1 MGQYDLI
8 ATATFGLESIVA
20 REVKKLGYEDVTTEN
35 SRVIFRGDEEAICR
49 CNLWLRSADR
59 VFIRMG
65 EFPATSFE
73 ELFERTKALP
83 WGDIL
88 PENANFPVQG
98 KSINS
103 GLFSVPDCQAI
114 VKKAIVE
121 KMKQKYKKDWFE
133 EDGPKFTI
141 EVGLLKDIATITI
154 DTSGVG
160 LHKRGYRQT
169 AGGAPL
175 KETLA
180 AAMVD
185 LSFWNPDRLLLDPM
199 CGSGTIAI
207 EAAMIGRNMAP
218 GLRRQFDSEEWPFM
232 PNSLWDKAREEAED
246 AIDRTREFR
255 ILASDIDG
263 RVLRTARQNAELA
276 GVEEFVAFQ
285 TLPLKEISSKRKYG
299 CIITNPPYGERMGE
313 LREAEDLYKE
323 LAEVC
328 KELDAWSFY
337 VLTSHKGF
345 ERLFGRRADRKRK
358 LYNGRI
364 QVDYYQF
371 YGPRPPRQTIL

>member
-1 MGQYDLI
+1 VGNYDLI
-8 ATATFGLESIVA
+8 ATATFGLEAIVA
-20 REVKKLGYEDVTTEN
+20 REIKRLGFEDVITEN
-35 SRVIFRGDEEAICR
+35 ARVIFRGDEEAICR
-49 CNLWLRSADR
+49 TNLWLRSADR

-65 EFPATSFE
+65 EFPARSFE
-73 ELFERTKALP
+73 ELFQGTKALP

-98 KSINS
+98 KSVKS

-121 KMKQKYKKDWFE
+121 KMKQKYKRDWFE
-133 EDGPKFTI
+133 EDGPRFPI
-141 EVGLLKDIATITI
+141 EVSLLKDIATITI
-154 DTSGVG
+154 DTSGAG

-169 AGGAPL
+169 AGQAPL

-185 LSFWNPDRLLLDPM
+185 LSFWNPDRVLLDPM
-199 CGSGTIAI
+199 CGSGTIPI

-218 GLRRQFDSEEWPFM
+218 GLNRHFVSEEWPFM
-232 PNSLWDKAREEAED
+232 PKSLWSKVRQEAEE
-246 AIDRTREFR
+246 AIDRTADFR

-263 RVLRTARQNAELA
+263 RVLRTARNNAVQA
-276 GVEEFVAFQ
+276 GLENFIAFQ
-285 TLPLKEISSKRKYG
+285 TLPLKEISSKKKYG
-299 CIITNPPYGERMGE
+299 CIITNPPYGERLGE
-313 LREAEDLYKE
+313 QREAEELYRE
-323 LAEVC
+323 MGQVC
-328 KELDAWSFY
+328 EKLDTWSIY
-337 VLTSHKGF
+337 VLTSHKSF
-345 ERLFGRRADRKRK
+345 ERLFGRKADRKRK

-371 YGPRPPRQTIL
+371 YGPRPPIR

>member
-35 SRVIFRGDEEAICR
+35 ARVIFKGDEEAISR

-98 KSINS
+98 KSIKS

-121 KMKQKYKKDWFE
+121 KMKQKYKRDWFE
-133 EDGPKFTI
+133 EDGPRFTI
-141 EVGLLKDIATITI
+141 EVGLLKDIATLTI
-154 DTSGVG
+154 DTSGAG
-160 LHKRGYRQT
+160 LHKRGYRET

-180 AAMVD
+180 SAMVD

-232 PNSLWDKAREEAED
+232 PKAVWDKAREEAED

-285 TLPLKEISSKRKYG
+285 TLPLKEISSKKKYG
-299 CIITNPPYGERMGE
+299 CIITNPPYGERLGE
-313 LREAEDLYKE
+313 VREAEALYKE

-328 KELDAWSFY
+328 RDLDTWSFY
-337 VLTSHKGF
+337 VLTSNKNF
-345 ERLFGRRADRKRK
+345 ERIFGRKADRKRK

-364 QVDYYQF
+364 KVDYYQF
-371 YGPRPPRQTIL
+371 YGPRPPRREE